1 MIPTD
6 ATPSPSDGATCHDRE
21 PKARPAPI
29 AAAANRDRHTKR
41 RSIIGGL
48 LARAEERARFDDLA
62 FLAKVQ
68 SATLDELQQLVPLCF
83 RSSAPA
89 WRRVAVR
96 RAIARQL
103 ADDLRTRPG

>member
-1 MIPTD
+1 MNAHR
-6 ATPSPSDGATCHDRE
+6 ATPTLVDGATCHDRE
-21 PKARPAPI
+21 RTARPAPV
-29 AAAANRDRHTKR
+29 AARDERTKR

-62 FLAKVQ
+62 FLEKVQ
-68 SATLDELQQLVPLCF
+68 TATLDELHQLVPSCF
-83 RSSAPA
+83 RASSPA

-103 ADDLRTRPG
+103 ADNLATQPVT